1 MSNNLQ
7 PETRGRWTG
16 WRGTYL
22 EAQGGGWRKE
32 IGGSPGEGEEGGLIL
47 RQAQPRRRRWD
58 PRSAGSFRADSP
70 AALGGGGAGKAKAAA
85 RAYPV
90 DLGQPPLLPG
100 FEQTERFPSWRRQRG
115 GRGSGGLPG
124 PRALGSRPLPAR
136 GRPHRPPRAHRWR
149 AGDTGC
155 GQGRGTAWGQRR
167 LPWNLLLSATDM
179 VSTGLPPARG
189 FATAARTRRRG
200 GRLVRARA
208 ACGGG
213 TEGRRDG
220 AGGRTLPSLPPL
232 PTRLPS
238 PPLPAA
244 RHQSGYYAGRRAR
257 RRPLCWRTR
266 KMHGA
271 GAACEHLP
279 LRSCR
284 NLDQSLPARGRGFP
298 LNRPWTTLV
307 RTSWDGYNDQ
317 MRVPAAGS
325 CNVPFAF
332 CAARTFGR
340 EA

>member
-1 MSNNLQ
+1 M
-7 PETRGRWTG
+7 
-16 WRGTYL
+16 
-22 EAQGGGWRKE
+22 
-32 IGGSPGEGEEGGLIL
+32 

-58 PRSAGSFRADSP
+58 PRSAGSFRADSQ
-70 AALGGGGAGKAKAAA
+70 AALGGGGAGKEKAAA

-115 GRGSGGLPG
+115 GRGSGGLPRAAR
-124 PRALGSRPLPAR
+124 PRPAPASRAR
-136 GRPHRPPRAHRWR
+136 QTPPTAPCAQVAGGGHRVW
-149 AGDTGC
+149 AGARDSV
-155 GQGRGTAWGQRR
+155 GTAWGQRR

-213 TEGRRDG
+213 TAGRRDG

-232 PTRLPS
+232 PARLPS

-271 GAACEHLP
+271 GAAREHLP

-284 NLDQSLPARGRGFP
+284 NLDQSLPAPGRGFP

-307 RTSWDGYNDQ
+307 RASWDGCKDQ

-325 CNVPFAF
+325 CNVPLAF